1 MEDNGFLDLSDH
13 DSFANGVPH
22 KTFERI
28 RNEDPVFWTKEK
40 NGRGFWS
47 ITKHADI
54 LKINRDNKVFSSA
67 QGIRIEDQTEEEK
80 MNNYNISDEIIN
92 LNKLKKDG
100 ILTDEEYEKAKK
112 KLLD

>member
-67 QGIRIEDQTEEEK
+67 QGIRIEDQTEEE
-80 MNNYNISDEIIN
+80 YYIIC
-92 LNKLKKDG
+92 
-100 ILTDEEYEKAKK
+100 
-112 KLLD
+112 

>member
-47 ITKHADI
+47 ITKPQRLQVWLAVQPS
-54 LKINRDNKVFSSA
+54 N
-67 QGIRIEDQTEEEK
+67 Q
-80 MNNYNISDEIIN
+80 
-92 LNKLKKDG
+92 
-100 ILTDEEYEKAKK
+100 
-112 KLLD
+112 